1 MKGHYSD
8 VIGCKIHLQKLI
20 AFLIT
25 RSKSWKF
32 NLNIPFT
39 IVAISKIKKKI
50 LRINLTKAIQDVYGK
65 NLQTLTKISKIKKGD
80 IFSVYGWEYSM
91 LKCRFIPT

>member
-39 IVAISKIKKKI
+39 IVAISKIKKNTQDKPNKSYTG
-50 LRINLTKAIQDVYGK
+50 RVWKKLTNTDQNFK
-65 NLQTLTKISKIKKGD
+65 N
-80 IFSVYGWEYSM
+80 
-91 LKCRFIPT
+91 

>member
-39 IVAISKIKKKI
+39 IVAISKIKKKY
-50 LRINLTKAIQDVYGK
+50 LG
-65 NLQTLTKISKIKKGD
+65 
-80 IFSVYGWEYSM
+80 
-91 LKCRFIPT
+91 